1 MRILVVDDEPLAR
14 ERLQRLLARLRP
26 DAAVSEAGDG
36 ESALR
41 AVQAAPPDLVL
52 LDIRM
57 PGVDGLA
64 VAEQL
69 AAMAQPP
76 AVVFCTAYDAYA
88 LDALRHAAV
97 GYLLKPVREAD
108 LAQALAA
115 AGRVNR
121 AQLAALRGD
130 EGRRELVSSG
140 HGGMRTLPVDTV
152 RCLLAEQ
159 KYVVAYSPR
168 GSLVLDETLKDLE
181 REFPR
186 RFVRVHRGALVALAH
201 VTSLVRGDGGW
212 VVELDGVDQ
221 RPLVSRRHLGAF
233 RERLAAR

>member
-1 MRILVVDDEPLAR
+1 VRILVVDDEPLAR

-26 DAAVSEAGDG
+26 DARVTEAGDG

-41 AVQAAPPDLVL
+41 AVHGAAPDLVL

-57 PGVDGLA
+57 PGIGGLA

-76 AVVFCTAYDAYA
+76 AIIFCSAYDAYA
-88 LDALRHAAV
+88 LEALRHAAV

-130 EGRRELVSSG
+130 EGRRELASSG
-140 HGGMRTLPVDTV
+140 HGGMRTMAVDAV

-159 KYVVAYSPR
+159 KYVVACGP
-168 GSLVLDETLKDLE
+168 GGQLVLDETLKDLE
-181 REFPR
+181 REFPQ

-201 VTSLVRGDGGW
+201 VTRLLRDSGGW
-212 VVELDGVDQ
+212 TVELDGVEE
-221 RPLVSRRHLGAF
+221 RPTVSRRHLAAF

>member
-1 MRILVVDDEPLAR
+1 MKVLIVDDEPLAR
-14 ERLQRLLARLRP
+14 QRLQRLLARLRP
-26 DAAVSEAGDG
+26 GATVTEAGDG

-41 AVQAAPPDLVL
+41 LVRGAPPDLVL

-57 PGVDGLA
+57 PGTDGLA
-64 VAEQL
+64 VAERL

-108 LAQALAA
+108 LAQAFAA

-121 AQLAALRGD
+121 AQLAVLRGD
-130 EGRRELVSSG
+130 QGRRELVSSG
-140 HGGMRTLPVDTV
+140 HGGMRAMAVDAV

-159 KYVVAYSPR
+159 KYVVAYGPH
-168 GSLVLDETLKDLE
+168 GALVLDDTLKELE

-201 VTSLVRGDGGW
+201 VTRLAREDDGW
-212 VVELDGVDQ
+212 VVELDGIDR
-221 RPLVSRRHLGAF
+221 RPAVSRRHLASF
-233 RERLAAR
+233 REQLAAR

>member
-41 AVQAAPPDLVL
+41 AVEMTPPDLVL

-57 PGVDGLA
+57 PGTDGLA
-64 VAEQL
+64 VAERL

-88 LDALRHAAV
+88 LDALRYAAV
-97 GYLLKPVREAD
+97 GYLLKPVREAE

-140 HGGMRTLPVDTV
+140 QGGMRTLPVDAV

-159 KYVVAYSPR
+159 KYVVAYSPG

-201 VTSLVRGDGGW
+201 VTRLARCDGGW

-221 RPLVSRRHLGAF
+221 RPAVSRRHLGAF

>member
-1 MRILVVDDEPLAR
+1 
-14 ERLQRLLARLRP
+14 
-26 DAAVSEAGDG
+26 
-36 ESALR
+36 
-41 AVQAAPPDLVL
+41 
-52 LDIRM
+52 M

-159 KYVVAYSPR
+159 KYVVAYSPG

-181 REFPR
+181 REFPQ

-201 VTSLVRGDGGW
+201 VTRLVRGDGGW

>member
-26 DAAVSEAGDG
+26 DAAVTEAGDG
-36 ESALR
+36 DGALR
-41 AVQAAPPDLVL
+41 AVYRRPPDLVL

-57 PGVDGLA
+57 PGIDGLA

-69 AAMAQPP
+69 AAMARPP
-76 AVVFCTAYDAYA
+76 AVIFCTAYDAYA

-121 AQLAALRGD
+121 AQLATLRGD
-130 EGRRELVSSG
+130 EGRRELASSG
-140 HGGMRTLPVDTV
+140 HDGMRTMAVDAV

-159 KYVVAYSPR
+159 KYVVACGPR
-168 GSLVLDETLKDLE
+168 GELVLDETLKDLE
-181 REFPR
+181 REFPQ

-201 VTSLVRGDGGW
+201 VTRLVRDGGGW
-212 VVELDGVDQ
+212 TVELDGVEQ
-221 RPLVSRRHLGAF
+221 RPAVSRRHLAAF